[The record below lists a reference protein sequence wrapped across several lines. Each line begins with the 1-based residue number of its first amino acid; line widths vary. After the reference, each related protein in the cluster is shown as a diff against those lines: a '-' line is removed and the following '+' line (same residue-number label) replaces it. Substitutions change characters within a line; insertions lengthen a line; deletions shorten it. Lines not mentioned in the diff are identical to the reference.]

1 MSDFH
6 QNGIITT
13 FHNFRTKQLDHIER
27 ELEKFSEKRPMQLIL
42 PSLFSELSGSALPD
56 IVNKLKEVKYL
67 KQITIGLDN
76 ANEKQFLYAKEFFS
90 VLPQEVKILWHDGPR
105 MKAVSNLLKESGLDK
120 SFPGKG
126 RNVWYCMGYVYGQK
140 NCEAVAL
147 HDCDILTYDRE
158 MLARLFYPIAN
169 PAYNFYFC
177 KGYYSRIADG
187 KMNGRVGRLLVPPFV
202 KALKKVSHNNS
213 RFLEFLLSFRYSLS
227 GEFSFR
233 RRLIRDVRIPYD
245 WGLEV
250 GVLSEIERNFAN
262 NMVCQVEIADKYD
275 HKHQDISFD
284 DPSKG
289 LSKMSVDICKTLIRK
304 LASQGTGFNTDA
316 LRALKATY
324 YRTAL
329 DYISSYSF
337 DARMNGIELDINN
350 EERIVEIF
358 AENIIEAGEQV
369 LKKPMEMNLMPNWS
383 RVRSAIPFIY
393 DKLIDAVEQDNLA
406 A

>member
-76 ANEKQFLYAKEFFS
+76 ADEKQFLYAKDFFS

-158 MLARLFYPIAN
+158 MLARLFY
-169 PAYNFYFC
+169 
-177 KGYYSRIADG
+177 
-187 KMNGRVGRLLVPPFV
+187 
-202 KALKKVSHNNS
+202 
-213 RFLEFLLSFRYSLS
+213 
-227 GEFSFR
+227 
-233 RRLIRDVRIPYD
+233 
-245 WGLEV
+245 
-250 GVLSEIERNFAN
+250 
-262 NMVCQVEIADKYD
+262 Q
-275 HKHQDISFD
+275 
-284 DPSKG
+284 
-289 LSKMSVDICKTLIRK
+289 
-304 LASQGTGFNTDA
+304 
-316 LRALKATY
+316 
-324 YRTAL
+324 
-329 DYISSYSF
+329 
-337 DARMNGIELDINN
+337 
-350 EERIVEIF
+350 
-358 AENIIEAGEQV
+358 II
-369 LKKPMEMNLMPNWS
+369 
-383 RVRSAIPFIY
+383 
-393 DKLIDAVEQDNLA
+393 
-406 A
+406 

>member
-13 FHNFRTKQLDHIER
+13 FHNFRTKNLDYIEN
-27 ELEKFSEKRPMQLIL
+27 ELENFSKQRPMQLIL
-42 PSLFSELSGSALPD
+42 PSLYSELSGSALPD
-56 IVNKLKEVKYL
+56 IVNKLKKVKYL
-67 KQITIGLDN
+67 DQITIGLDN
-76 ANEKQFLYAKEFFS
+76 ANEDEFNHAKFFFS
-90 VLPQEVKILWHDGPR
+90 QLPQKVRIIWHNGPN
-105 MKAVSNLLKESGLDK
+105 MKAVSNLLKENGLDE
-120 SFPGKG
+120 SVPGKG
-126 RNVWYCMGYVYGQK
+126 RNVWYCMGYIYGLK

-158 MLARLFYPIAN
+158 LLARLFYPIAN

-187 KMNGRVGRLLVPPFV
+187 KMNGRVGRLLVTPLI
-202 KALKKVSHNNS
+202 KALKQMSS
-213 RFLEFLLSFRYSLS
+213 DYSPFLDFLSSFRYPLS

-250 GVLSEIERNFAN
+250 GMLSEIQRNFAN
-262 NMVCQVEIADKYD
+262 NMVCQVDIADKYD
-275 HKHQDISFD
+275 HKHQDISFN
-284 DPSKG
+284 DPEKG
-289 LSKMSVDICKTLIRK
+289 LSKMSIDISKTLIRK
-304 LASQGTGFNTDA
+304 LASQGIGFNTDA

-329 DYISSYSF
+329 DYISTYSY
-337 DARMNGIELDINN
+337 DASMNDIDVDINK
-350 EERIVEIF
+350 EEKNVELF
-358 AENIIEAGEQV
+358 AENIIKAGEQV
-369 LKKPMEMNLMPNWS
+369 LDKPMEMALMPSWS

-393 DKLIDAVEQDNLA
+393 EKLIDAVENDNKK
-406 A
+406 